1 MVHRRRRRYVVVPWG
16 SCDNWW
22 NTETCV
28 SAYAR
33 QNLTSFVQGNRT
45 IYDINGTLF
54 DASNLTDPVKE
65 YWE

>member
-1 MVHRRRRRYVVVPWG
+1 MVVVGAEVPWG
-16 SCDNWW
+16 SCGNWW

-33 QNLTSFVQGNRT
+33 LNLSTVVSPLNNAT
-45 IYDINGTLF
+45 LYDINGTF
-54 DASNLTDPVKE
+54 YESTSLTDPVKE